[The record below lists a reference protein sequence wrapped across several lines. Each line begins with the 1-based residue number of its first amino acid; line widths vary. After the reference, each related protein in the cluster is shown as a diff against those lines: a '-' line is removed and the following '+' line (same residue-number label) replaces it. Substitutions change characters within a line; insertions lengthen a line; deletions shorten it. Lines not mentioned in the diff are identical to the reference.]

1 MEDLYIVGAGGFGRE
16 TAWVIRRINSINPVW
31 NFIGFVDDNVSLYN
45 AEIDGYKVIGPV
57 TYLNSLSNAWA
68 VCAIGNTAVRKE
80 VIKKLENIRFAKLID
95 PSARISDRVSIGEG
109 SIVCA
114 GSIITVDVNIG
125 KHNIINLNC
134 TIGHDAVLSD
144 FVTLY
149 PSVNISGQVSIGT
162 LTECGTGSQI
172 IQGLTIAQGVSIG
185 AGAVVVKN
193 IEDDG
198 IYAGCPAR
206 KIKGR

>member
-1 MEDLYIVGAGGFGRE
+1 MKDLYIVGAGGFGRE
-16 TAWVIRRINSINPVW
+16 TAWLVRRLNKIEHIW
-31 NFIGFVDDNVSLYN
+31 NLAGFIDDDYSLQG
-45 AEIDGYKVIGPV
+45 EEVDGYKVVGPV
-57 TYLNSLSNAWA
+57 TYLNSLSNVWA
-68 VCAIGNTAVRKE
+68 VCAIGNTTARKM
-80 VIKKLENIRFAKLID
+80 VIERLKNIHFAKLID
-95 PSARISDRVSIGEG
+95 PSVRISDRVSIGEG

-114 GSIITVDVNIG
+114 GSIITVDVHIG

-162 LTECGTGSQI
+162 LTECGTGSQV
-172 IQGLTIAQGVSIG
+172 IQGLTIAAGANIG

-193 IEDDG
+193 ITDNG
-198 IYAGCPAR
+198 IYVGCPAR